1 MLLVSEAS
9 IFKAPGLA
17 GMSVYQ
23 ENIHKLF
30 AKTSRQLTKAAAK
43 AQPGAIHRMRT
54 SIRRLEAILEELSPD
69 LDRNQRK
76 VLKVLSRLR
85 RRAGRVRDIDV
96 HVAALRSLKLS
107 DEPGRKTQI
116 LSKFADLRTARER
129 KLLKVFDEVSIREL
143 RKRLKRAEESLHLG
157 NGFPGPLEIAHGRFV
172 RLANQNETLSE
183 NSLHQYRIQGK
194 RARYVAELAGD
205 EAQAQ
210 AFVTRLKTMQ
220 DVLGEWHDWLTL
232 AQAVAKLSNAA
243 NSSPLLSA
251 LNNIA
256 RAKFHEAV
264 HVVAETK
271 RAILDSAPQKKPSTS
286 VSPRR
291 KPVPDQAIATAAA

>member
-1 MLLVSEAS
+1 
-9 IFKAPGLA
+9 
-17 GMSVYQ
+17 MSVYQ

-54 SIRRLEAILEELSPD
+54 SIRRLEAILEELSPH

-76 VLKVLSRLR
+76 LLKVLSRLR

-116 LSKFADLRTARER
+116 LSKFADLRIARER
-129 KLLKVFDEVSIREL
+129 KLVKLFDEVSIREL
-143 RKRLKRAEESLHLG
+143 RKRLKRAEQSLQVPDD
-157 NGFPGPLEIAHGRFV
+157 FPGPLETAYDSFV
-172 RLANQNETLSE
+172 RLAKKNETLSE
-183 NSLHQYRIQGK
+183 NGLHQYRIQGK
-194 RARYVAELAGD
+194 RARYVAELAGN
-205 EAQAQ
+205 EAQAR
-210 AFVTRLKTMQ
+210 AFVSRLKTMQ

-232 AQAVAKLSNAA
+232 AQAVAKLTNSA
-243 NSSPLLSA
+243 NNSPLLAA
-251 LNNIA
+251 LNNIT

-264 HVVAETK
+264 RVVAETK
-271 RAILDSAPQKKPSTS
+271 RAILTSDPQKNLNTS

-291 KPVPDQAIATAAA
+291 DPVRDRAIATAAA